1 MIIKLPVNQIVQKNT
16 EHTYFLQNIFKY
28 FVITNLNIY
37 FILFG
42 SELISAMRH
51 EAKNIW
57 CQDSAWLAL
66 PHMPFICSANI
77 WSSKYLLVILNTL

>member
-28 FVITNLNIY
+28 FVITNLNIH

-51 EAKNIW
+51 EAKNI
-57 CQDSAWLAL
+57 
-66 PHMPFICSANI
+66 
-77 WSSKYLLVILNTL
+77 

>member
-51 EAKNIW
+51 EAKNI
-57 CQDSAWLAL
+57 
-66 PHMPFICSANI
+66 
-77 WSSKYLLVILNTL
+77 